1 MIRDIKTVVWK
12 EARTVTRSPGSKSRL
27 LFALMVP
34 IGYFGVVAPLMSGPD
49 FVERLE
55 PWFITVVLPLLTV
68 VMTAPD
74 SFAGERER
82 HTLRTL
88 LASRLPDAAIL
99 YGKVLYAVF
108 AGLVLML
115 ATLLIALITLNIANW
130 GDGLLVLSPGRF
142 GVMLVV
148 AILLSLMAS
157 GAAVLISLRAS
168 TVQQA
173 QQTLVAVVFLVPT
186 VLGPVAF
193 LLLETGA
200 SDVIVG
206 IFDALGSPLGQAGML
221 GGLVILTT
229 VLLWLV
235 RARFQ
240 RHRLSILQ

>member
-1 MIRDIKTVVWK
+1 MIRDIETVLWK
-12 EARTVTRSPGSKSRL
+12 EARTVIRSPGSKSRL
-27 LFALMVP
+27 LFSLVVP
-34 IGYFGVVAPLMSGPD
+34 LGYFGVVAPLMSGPD

-55 PWFITVVLPLLTV
+55 PWFIAVVLPLLTV

-88 LASRLPDAAIL
+88 LASRLPDSAIL
-99 YGKVLYAVF
+99 YGKLLFAVLT
-108 AGLVLML
+108 GLVLML
-115 ATLLIALITLNIANW
+115 VALLIALITLNIANW
-130 GDGLLVLSPGRF
+130 GDGLILLSAGRF
-142 GVMLVV
+142 GAMFVV

-157 GAAVLISLRAS
+157 GAAVLISLRAR

-200 SDVIVG
+200 SDVMIG
-206 IFDALGSPLGQAGML
+206 IFDALGSPAGQAGML

-229 VLLWLV
+229 ILLWLA
-235 RARFQ
+235 RAKFQ